1 MIDDLINAPHLIA
14 QLIDLINAPRLIAQ
28 LIDLIN
34 APHLIANDVQ
44 VLKEDQ
50 LRMTASRLIIP
61 HCPF

>member
-1 MIDDLINAPHLIA
+1 MIDDLINAPH
-14 QLIDLINAPRLIAQ
+14 LIAQ

-61 HCPF
+61 YCPFLAAWN